1 MGQFKMFLVQDRPR
15 DIETSALPGNDVY
28 VMPPVRA
35 ATLTLAMYEHTRAKT
50 DLISIATQSTLTF
63 KNIVTSIHKEKKT
76 QVENVF
82 KAITK
87 NKRIKRTWKK

>member
-1 MGQFKMFLVQDRPR
+1 MVQFKMFLMQDRPR
-15 DIETSALPGNDVY
+15 DTEKSALSGNDVY
-28 VMPPVRA
+28 VTPPVHA
-35 ATLTLAMYEHTRAKT
+35 ATLTLALYEHTRVKT

-63 KNIVTSIHKEKKT
+63 KNIITSTHKEKKT

-87 NKRIKRTWKK
+87 NK

>member
-1 MGQFKMFLVQDRPR
+1 MVQFKIFLVQDRPR
-15 DIETSALPGNDVY
+15 DTEKSALSGNDVY
-28 VMPPVRA
+28 VMPPVHA
-35 ATLTLAMYEHTRAKT
+35 ATLTLAMYEHTRVKT

-63 KNIVTSIHKEKKT
+63 KNIITSIHKEKTT

-87 NKRIKRTWKK
+87 NK